1 MYREEEKAA
10 EKAAFKVPRRDGIE
24 APEETPGN
32 FCWRIY
38 CSSRIVTS

>member
-10 EKAAFKVPRRDGIE
+10 EKAAFKVPRRDGLE

-32 FCWRIY
+32 FCGRSY